1 MSPPHHPLY
10 WSAQLKVKE
19 FWTLNF
25 SVLLW
30 DLSHLCL
37 CHLLKGVV
45 VLINVPHHISFNFTG
60 YTHFPGLGQV
70 SHNKW
75 FVFRQLLISDW
86 TFDDWIFMLFCQR
99 LDFFKVSHVKVW
111 ILRTLTT
118 MSGSVLSSGLDLS
131 CLLVSWTKQIFG
143 HLAVSWTRKQATH
156 PQLSWEKAWEQQQFL
171 EIEKAVLRYWCQSP
185 PCLSKSESAAAVLFI
200 LKSWDNLFLGWK
212 L

>member
-1 MSPPHHPLY
+1 MSHIISP
-10 WSAQLKVKE
+10 S
-19 FWTLNF
+19 T
-25 SVLLW
+25 S
-30 DLSHLCL
+30 LC
-37 CHLLKGVV
+37 
-45 VLINVPHHISFNFTG
+45 I
-60 YTHFPGLGQV
+60 HFAGLGQV

-75 FVFRQLLISDW
+75 FVFWQFLISDW

-118 MSGSVLSSGLDLS
+118 MSGFVLSSGLDLS
-131 CLLVSWTKQIFG
+131 CLLVSWNKQIFG

-200 LKSWDNLFLGWK
+200 LSIYLKILGQPFLGWK
-212 L
+212 LQRTLNKIYLK